1 MGRTLPIVGRNV
13 AMAFSRSRNL
23 TTDTG
28 WRLVGKTMGLVHETH
43 SVAEHECVSA
53 ARFAL

>member
-1 MGRTLPIVGRNV
+1 
-13 AMAFSRSRNL
+13 MAFSRCRNL